1 MVAAIQF
8 SSELFTQVDL
18 DSGALTLLGSI
29 IHRLTEPGR
38 YRGTVLQGDDDV
50 ADFRVD
56 VTDDAPDEQIGIDL
70 AELAS
75 PFGGEP
81 CTCDEDVS
89 AFRLRPGGYALFSVS
104 RGRGGYAVL
113 VGAERQERGAEL
125 DSRRLRPG
133 DLFTATMLR
142 PGDYALANT
151 EKGADGSIQVSYPE
165 LGEAPYRPSAP
176 LSIACTER
184 GFEPDHIRVGPA
196 QGQIY
201 ECQVTA
207 RIRITLRDPDDR
219 PRRPRRV
226 VRGPSGRLRR
236 VR

>member
-1 MVAAIQF
+1 
-8 SSELFTQVDL
+8 
-18 DSGALTLLGSI
+18 
-29 IHRLTEPGR
+29 
-38 YRGTVLQGDDDV
+38 
-50 ADFRVD
+50 
-56 VTDDAPDEQIGIDL
+56 
-70 AELAS
+70 
-75 PFGGEP
+75 
-81 CTCDEDVS
+81 
-89 AFRLRPGGYALFSVS
+89 
-104 RGRGGYAVL
+104 VL